1 MYKWRVY
8 VKQLPLLSNLFSL
21 RDDLQQPLESHLDH
35 ENDFNSSGSM
45 NDSSSMSGSLK
56 YLIRYSESIHNTNNS
71 GTIETRMSSLVIDH
85 AHANKSTLRQM
96 NSGDKSV
103 GNASLYE
110 F

>member
-8 VKQLPLLSNLFSL
+8 VKQLPLLSNLFSPS
-21 RDDLQQPLESHLDH
+21 DDQQPLENHMNH

-45 NDSSSMSGSLK
+45 NDLSRISGPLK

-71 GTIETRMSSLVIDH
+71 GTLDTDNPSLVIDH